1 MKHHDV
7 TSVLD
12 AREEPR
18 NLDPRT
24 LKNHHAVTTVLRM
37 EAEADDLGIHHHDTT
52 IAQDTEE
59 EVDDLDLHDIDMTMK
74 MTK

>member
-1 MKHHDV
+1 M
-7 TSVLD
+7 
-12 AREEPR
+12 
-18 NLDPRT
+18 

-59 EVDDLDLHDIDMTMK
+59 EVDDLDLRDIDTTTK

>member
-1 MKHHDV
+1 
-7 TSVLD
+7 
-12 AREEPR
+12 
-18 NLDPRT
+18 
-24 LKNHHAVTTVLRM
+24 M

-74 MTK
+74 TTK